1 MFCYQCEQTAE
12 GRGCTQSGICGKQP
26 DTAAMQDLLI
36 YALRGLSMVATEA
49 TRNSC
54 NNIKVNRFMAKALFS
69 TLTNVNFDPE
79 RFVQLINECVELR
92 EQLKKEVTH
101 AGGRDIF
108 RLAAANFKPAAT
120 LAEMIEQGEKLGS
133 ITPDPDLDPDA
144 EALKQLLIYGLK
156 GAAAY
161 AHHASALGFE
171 DSHVYDFISEGL
183 MSTLNDGLHLE
194 ALFYLISRC
203 GETNLRAMQCLYEAN
218 TKTFG
223 DPAPVQVSTGVKAGK
238 AIVVSGHDLKI
249 LSEILKA
256 TEGTGINVYSHGEM
270 LPAHGYPELHKY
282 AHFCGHYGTAWQ
294 NQQDEFAAFPGAIV
308 MTTNCLIKPLDSYK
322 DRIFTIDVTGWP
334 GVAHLAEGD
343 YAPVIAKAQQLEG
356 FAADKAGKTLST
368 GFGLKAVTNVAGKIV
383 ELVRARKIRHF
394 FLVGGCDGPEE
405 TRKYY
410 TEFVGKVPKDC
421 IVLTLGCG
429 KFRFI
434 DQDLGD
440 IEGIPRL
447 IDLGQCN
454 DTYSAVMI
462 VDALARAFECSALDL
477 PLSLIISWFEQKAV
491 GILLA
496 LFFLNI
502 RDIRLGP
509 TLPAFI
515 SPKTLAW
522 MSEHFNIMP
531 IRTPEAD
538 LKSILG

>member
-1 MFCYQCEQTAE
+1 M
-12 GRGCTQSGICGKQP
+12 
-26 DTAAMQDLLI
+26 
-36 YALRGLSMVATEA
+36 
-49 TRNSC
+49 
-54 NNIKVNRFMAKALFS
+54 
-69 TLTNVNFDPE
+69 
-79 RFVQLINECVELR
+79 
-92 EQLKKEVTH
+92 
-101 AGGRDIF
+101 
-108 RLAAANFKPAAT
+108 
-120 LAEMIEQGEKLGS
+120 
-133 ITPDPDLDPDA
+133 
-144 EALKQLLIYGLK
+144 
-156 GAAAY
+156 
-161 AHHASALGFE
+161 
-171 DSHVYDFISEGL
+171 
-183 MSTLNDGLHLE
+183 
-194 ALFYLISRC
+194 
-203 GETNLRAMQCLYEAN
+203 
-218 TKTFG
+218 
-223 DPAPVQVSTGVKAGK
+223 
-238 AIVVSGHDLKI
+238 
-249 LSEILKA
+249 
-256 TEGTGINVYSHGEM
+256 
-270 LPAHGYPELHKY
+270 
-282 AHFCGHYGTAWQ
+282 
-294 NQQDEFAAFPGAIV
+294 
-308 MTTNCLIKPLDSYK
+308 
-322 DRIFTIDVTGWP
+322 TGWP

-410 TEFVGKVPKDC
+410 TEFVEKVPKDC

-531 IRTPEAD
+531 IRTPDAD